1 MRLLVTFLTIE
12 SVWCVAV
19 KGLQH
24 MAVVLNQH
32 VVDGHLLKWLTAAG
46 LAWLD
51 HNHERVNQLNV
62 FPVPDGDTGK
72 NMLQTMRSAYA
83 EIAVMQEGH
92 VGIVG
97 TAIAQGALLGAR
109 GNSGVILSQLWHG
122 FAETL
127 RGNEMFDALL
137 FARAV
142 SNAVDAAYRSVTE
155 PVEGTI
161 LTVAREAAAA
171 AAHAVNV
178 DGVTDLSE
186 LLEIMVA
193 TGNDAL
199 ARTPDLL
206 PVLKKAGVVDSG
218 GQGLLYI
225 LEGMLRL
232 TRGEDVLN
240 LNGATRL
247 EHSRHQSVMLEP
259 EDERGYGYDVQFL
272 MRGDGLDVDAVR
284 AAIDAMGWSTLVVGS
299 SQLIK
304 VHVHVHDP
312 GEPLSYAIRLGVAL
326 EDVVVENMQ
335 EQYKQYMVERMADT
349 PAGLEDSLVGAD
361 EIAVVPVASGDGIR
375 RLFLNDLRAA
385 RVVDSGQTMNPSTQD
400 FLDIIE
406 SLPNE
411 RVILLPNNKNVVM
424 AAQQAAAL
432 ARSKVVRVVPSFS
445 LPQGIS
451 AMVAYSN
458 AVGTNDIDAIVR
470 SMTDALEF
478 VTSGEVTTATRDVDF
493 DGLSVRRGQYIG
505 LLNGSL
511 VVAGDDIGEVVLDL
525 LRHAGADERELVTLY
540 FGDGLSRSHAEALA
554 ETLAEEFG
562 SQDFE
567 IVQGDQPLYPYVV
580 SLE

>member
-1 MRLLVTFLTIE
+1 
-12 SVWCVAV
+12 
-19 KGLQH
+19 

-46 LAWLD
+46 VAWLER
-51 HNHERVNQLNV
+51 NHERVNQLNV

-83 EIAVMQEGH
+83 EIAVMQEPH

-97 TAIAQGALLGAR
+97 MAIAQGALLGAR

-127 RGNEMFDALL
+127 RGCEMFDALV
-137 FARAV
+137 FTHAV
-142 SNAVDAAYRSVTE
+142 TNAVDAAYRAVTA

-171 AAHAVNV
+171 AVRAVDE
-178 DGVTDLSE
+178 DGVIDLTE

-193 TGNDAL
+193 AGGDAL

-232 TRGEDVLN
+232 TRGEDVLS
-240 LNGATRL
+240 LNGASKL
-247 EHSRHQSVMLEP
+247 EHSRQQAAELEP

-272 MRGDGLDVDAVR
+272 MRGEGLNVDAVR

-304 VHVHVHDP
+304 VHVHVHNP
-312 GEPLSYAIRLGVAL
+312 GEPLSYAISLGVAL

-335 EQYKQYMVERMADT
+335 AQYQEYMAERT
-349 PAGLEDSLVGAD
+349 AGALDITEDSLVSDD
-361 EIAVVPVASGDGIR
+361 EIAIIPVVSGAGIR
-375 RLFLNDLRAA
+375 RLFMRDLRAA
-385 RVVDSGQTMNPSTQD
+385 RVVNGGQTMNPSTQD
-400 FLDIIE
+400 FLDVIA
-406 SLPNE
+406 SLTNN
-411 RVILLPNNKNVVM
+411 RIILLPNNKNVVM

-432 ARSKVVRVVPSFS
+432 ARGKAVRVVPSFTI
-445 LPQGIS
+445 PQGIS
-451 AMVAYSN
+451 AMVAYSHVT
-458 AVGTNDIDAIVR
+458 AAADIDALTR

-478 VTSGEVTTATRDVDF
+478 VVSCEVTIATRDVEF
-493 DGLSVRRGQYIG
+493 DGLHVKRGQYIG
-505 LLNGSL
+505 LFNGSL
-511 VVAGDDIGEVVLDL
+511 VAADDDIGALVRAL
-525 LRHAGADERELVTLY
+525 LSAAGAEERELITFY
-540 FGDGLSRSHAEALA
+540 YGDGLTRSRV
-554 ETLAEEFG
+554 ETLVEQLKLDF
-562 SQDFE
+562 SDQDFE
-567 IVQGDQPLYPYVV
+567 IVQGDQPLHPYII

>member
-1 MRLLVTFLTIE
+1 
-12 SVWCVAV
+12 
-19 KGLQH
+19 

-46 LAWLD
+46 LAWLE

-83 EIAVMQEGH
+83 EIAVMQEPH

-97 TAIAQGALLGAR
+97 MAIVQGALLGAR
-109 GNSGVILSQLWHG
+109 GNSGVILSQLLHG
-122 FAETL
+122 FAEPL
-127 RGNEMFDALL
+127 RGHEMFDALA
-137 FARAV
+137 FTHAV
-142 SNAVDAAYRSVTE
+142 TNAVDAAYRAVTT

-171 AAHAVNV
+171 VVRAVNDENV
-178 DGVTDLSE
+178 IDLTE

-193 TGNDAL
+193 AGGDAL

-232 TRGEDVLN
+232 TRGEDVLS
-240 LNGATRL
+240 LNGSTKL
-247 EHSRHQSVMLEP
+247 EHRQRQAADLEP

-272 MRGDGLDVDAVR
+272 MRGEGLDVGAVR
-284 AAIDAMGWSTLVVGS
+284 AAIEAMGWSALVVGS

-312 GEPLSYAIRLGVAL
+312 GEPLSYAVGSGAAL

-335 EQYKQYMVERMADT
+335 AQYQQYMGERT
-349 PAGLEDSLVGAD
+349 AGALDITDDSLVTAD
-361 EIAVVPVASGDGIR
+361 EVAVIPVVSGEGIR
-375 RLFLNDLRAA
+375 RLFMRDLRAA
-385 RVVDSGQTMNPSTQD
+385 RVVNGGQTMNPSTQD
-400 FLDIIE
+400 FLDVIA

-432 ARSKVVRVVPSFS
+432 ARGKAVRVVPSS
-445 LPQGIS
+445 TLPQGIS
-451 AMVAYSN
+451 AMVAYSH
-458 AVGTNDIDAIVR
+458 ATAAADLDALAH
-470 SMTDALEF
+470 SMADALES
-478 VTSGEVTTATRDVDF
+478 VTSGEVTIATRDVEF
-493 DGLSVRRGQYIG
+493 DGLAVKRGQYIG

-511 VVAGDDIGEVVLDL
+511 AAASDDIATLVCDL
-525 LRHAGADERELVTLY
+525 LTAADAENRELITLY
-540 FGDGLSRSHAEALA
+540 YGDGLNRSHAEALV
-554 ETLAEEFG
+554 EQLALTFSG
-562 SQDFE
+562 QDFE
-567 IVQGDQPLYPYVV
+567 IVQGDQPLYPYII